1 MQKLKN
7 NELNKNVTLLS
18 SNKRQVKNKC
28 NNMER
33 EKTMTKNI
41 NELQNKRLYWFYGL
55 LTK

>member
-1 MQKLKN
+1 MQNLKN

-18 SNKRQVKNKC
+18 SNKRQVNNKC

-33 EKTMTKNI
+33 EETMAKNI
-41 NELQNKRLYWFYGL
+41 DELQNKRLYWFYGL